1 MKVSY
6 RKETMLVT
14 RLGNKIAAIIRN
26 YRILN
31 NPQSGHVLF
40 IIKKSFKKRKQISYK
55 LCVFPENL
63 LTE

>member
-14 RLGNKIAAIIRN
+14 RPGYKITTIIRN
-26 YRILN
+26 YRTLN
-31 NPQSGHVLF
+31 NQQSGNVLF
-40 IIKKSFKKRKQISYK
+40 IIKKSFKKRKQISYQ
-55 LCVFPENL
+55 LCVLPENL